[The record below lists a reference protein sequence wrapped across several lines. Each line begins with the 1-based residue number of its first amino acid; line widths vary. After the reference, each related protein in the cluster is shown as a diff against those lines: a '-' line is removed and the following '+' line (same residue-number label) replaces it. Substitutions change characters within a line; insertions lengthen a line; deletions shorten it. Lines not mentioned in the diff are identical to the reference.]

1 MLSLLSG
8 RRCDDGELINAS
20 FADMGIA
27 IESLVKSENAADD
40 DDDGGEERNGDF
52 LSLLFYWLEDNCS
65 I

>member
-27 IESLVKSENAADD
+27 IESLLKSENGADDD

-52 LSLLFYWLEDNCS
+52 LILLFYW

>member
-27 IESLVKSENAADD
+27 IESLVKCENAADD

-52 LSLLFYWLEDNCS
+52 LILLFYW